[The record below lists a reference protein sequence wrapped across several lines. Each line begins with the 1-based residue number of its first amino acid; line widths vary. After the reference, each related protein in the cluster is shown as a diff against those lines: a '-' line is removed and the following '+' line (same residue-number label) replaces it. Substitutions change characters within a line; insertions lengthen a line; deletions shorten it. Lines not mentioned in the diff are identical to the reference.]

1 MRITLKVIFSL
12 AGLVVG
18 QTILGYILS
27 IAPVVDAFIELQML
41 FGPNVPIPTTFI
53 MMLSF
58 TAVVGFLI
66 IRMVIKERRILGE
79 LRYSLY
85 DNLETLKNYKRINKQ
100 FPNRVSDEDIE
111 RIIRKIKKI
120 HRDIKNR
127 EPKVL
132 Q

>member
-18 QTILGYILS
+18 QTILSYILS
-27 IAPVVDAFIELQML
+27 MPSAVDGIIVLQMS
-41 FGPNVPIPTTFI
+41 FGPNMPIPITFI

-58 TAVVGFLI
+58 TAVAGFLI

-100 FPNRVSDEDIE
+100 FPNRVSGEDIE

-127 EPKVL
+127 EPKVF

>member
-1 MRITLKVIFSL
+1 MRIILKVIFSL
-12 AGLVVG
+12 AGLVIG
-18 QTILGYILS
+18 QIVLGYILS
-27 IAPVVDAFIELQML
+27 IPPVVDGIIKLQML

-58 TAVVGFLI
+58 TAIIGSLI
-66 IRMVIKERRILGE
+66 IRMVIKERKMLGE

-127 EPKVL
+127 EPKVF

>member
-18 QTILGYILS
+18 QTILAYILS
-27 IAPVVDAFIELQML
+27 MPPAVDGIIVLQMS
-41 FGPNVPIPTTFI
+41 FGPNMPIPITFI
-53 MMLSF
+53 TMLSF
-58 TAVVGFLI
+58 TAVAGFLI

-127 EPKVL
+127 EPKVF

>member
-1 MRITLKVIFSL
+1 MRIALKVIVSL

-18 QTILGYILS
+18 QIILGYILL
-27 IAPVVDAFIELQML
+27 IPQVVDGIIAFQMKL
-41 FGPNVPIPTTFI
+41 GPNVGIPITFI
-53 MMLSF
+53 LMLSF
-58 TAVVGFLI
+58 TVVVGALI
-66 IRMVIKERRILGE
+66 IRMVIKERQMLGE

-120 HRDIKNR
+120 YREIKNR
-127 EPKVL
+127 EPKVF

>member
-1 MRITLKVIFSL
+1 MRIALKVIVSL
-12 AGLVVG
+12 VGLVIG
-18 QTILGYILS
+18 QIILGYILS
-27 IAPVVDAFIELQML
+27 IPQVVDGIIAFQMKL
-41 FGPNVPIPTTFI
+41 GPNVGIPITFI
-53 MMLSF
+53 LMLSF
-58 TAVVGFLI
+58 TVVVGALI
-66 IRMVIKERRILGE
+66 IRMVIKERQMLGE

-120 HRDIKNR
+120 YREIKNR
-127 EPKVL
+127 EPKVF